1 MVRRAGVHTWSSRAG
16 PEGGKTALDS
26 IHDPDLDTNLDRF
39 TKRIVRAGKIVT
51 KGVAPSAWSA
61 ARRYAVLSIAAA
73 VLTIG
78 LKAAA
83 YLVTGSV
90 GLFSDTAESVATS
103 WRRWQR
109 CGR

>member
-1 MVRRAGVHTWSSRAG
+1 MHTWSSRAA